1 MSQDPKNN
9 VTATEFHRKSN
20 VADVIRRSRNKNI
33 EYTTELV
40 NNMGCKLYE
49 QTEPQ
54 NLNQT
59 LNEFRKNRK

>member
-1 MSQDPKNN
+1 MSQEPKTN

-20 VADVIRRSRNKNI
+20 VGEVIRRSRNKNI

-49 QTEPQ
+49 QTEP
-54 NLNQT
+54 
-59 LNEFRKNRK
+59 